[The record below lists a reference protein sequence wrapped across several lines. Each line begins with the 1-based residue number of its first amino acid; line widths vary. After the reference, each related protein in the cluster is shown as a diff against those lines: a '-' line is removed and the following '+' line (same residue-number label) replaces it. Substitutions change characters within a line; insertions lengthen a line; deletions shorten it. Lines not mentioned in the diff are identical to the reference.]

1 MPQPVFLKQ
10 KFMTIPRT
18 TFAKASR
25 VRAGEQRAALLHRDL
40 GGWQERNRFPG
51 GDFKVLRLQVGLVD
65 HSDILRWNQ
74 DNPGR

>member
-1 MPQPVFLKQ
+1 
-10 KFMTIPRT
+10 MTIPRT

-25 VRAGEQRAALLHRDL
+25 ALAGEQRAALLHRDV
-40 GGWQERNRFPG
+40 GGRRERNRFPG
-51 GDFKVLRLQVGLVD
+51 GNFKVLRLQVGLVD